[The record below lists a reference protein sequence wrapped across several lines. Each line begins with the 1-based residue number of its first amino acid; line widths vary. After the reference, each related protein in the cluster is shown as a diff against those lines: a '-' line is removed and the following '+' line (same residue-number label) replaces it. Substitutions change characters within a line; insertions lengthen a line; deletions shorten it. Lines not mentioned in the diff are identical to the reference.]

1 MVVPNPDTPLRL
13 IIQKKDKS
21 FHNLR
26 QTLEETT
33 IGSAWVT
40 CGGGKKG
47 RGGSQTHHDNLEKG
61 KAISPLKKKKTYVS
75 LTTNSPPLFFPVD
88 LSEYCLG
95 YKSIATINCCP
106 LIRKTSN
113 NQKQSIRNH
122 DLRPAF
128 LLKRLSTEMVESS
141 RLFNLGN

>member
-1 MVVPNPDTPLRL
+1 MIVPNPAASLRL
-13 IIQKKDKS
+13 VIQKKEKS
-21 FHNLR
+21 FHNLH

-33 IGSAWVT
+33 IASAWVT
-40 CGGGKKG
+40 CGGGKRKPWWQSNPPRQFG
-47 RGGSQTHHDNLEKG
+47 VGEGNFS
-61 KAISPLKKKKTYVS
+61 IKKKKKFLYKKNQTTYVS

-113 NQKQSIRNH
+113 PRK
-122 DLRPAF
+122 
-128 LLKRLSTEMVESS
+128 
-141 RLFNLGN
+141 